1 MARKAKEAKHLAEQI
16 NDVLARY
23 AVQEVSGVADLQEMS
38 RIMRSQIGLGPMT
51 ERARHKADALDSV
64 VEKHQGRNIEFFLFL
79 LGLMGLTQT
88 VIAIENLSTLDWV
101 YWSGASLAA
110 VVGVL
115 WGLYLFR
122 VWPFQGD

>member
-1 MARKAKEAKHLAEQI
+1 MATRI
-16 NDVLARY
+16 RP
-23 AVQEVSGVADLQEMS
+23 VQAMASEM
-38 RIMRSQIGLGPMT
+38 RRQTGLEPMT
-51 ERARHKADALDSV
+51 ARARHKADALDSV

-88 VIAIENLSTLDWV
+88 VTALEDLTTLDWV

-110 VVGVL
+110 VVGIL

-122 VWPFQGD
+122 VWPSKRD

>member
-1 MARKAKEAKHLAEQI
+1 
-16 NDVLARY
+16 
-23 AVQEVSGVADLQEMS
+23 
-38 RIMRSQIGLGPMT
+38 
-51 ERARHKADALDSV
+51 
-64 VEKHQGRNIEFFLFL
+64 LFL